1 MVCGQSVPACQTS
14 NEPWKDGQRVPAVLF
29 LERPREHLAFQI
41 WPHYPCPI
49 PLAMYQGEKRS
60 LRANPCSSNEGRRA
74 AEYPCRR
81 QHLPLSETE
90 TYLTRSSPKMSFAE
104 EVKRVRPCQHR
115 EGGCNW
121 RSEIRMHFPHACNPS
136 TDPGKRPTCSIKK
149 GRSVYRSGAK

>member
-1 MVCGQSVPACQTS
+1 ML
-14 NEPWKDGQRVPAVLF
+14 R
-29 LERPREHLAFQI
+29 
-41 WPHYPCPI
+41 
-49 PLAMYQGEKRS
+49 LAMYQGEKQSR
-60 LRANPCSSNEGRRA
+60 RANPCSSNEGKRA